1 MENTQSQTPADEPS
15 VAGTLRSLDRRSV
28 LVAAA
33 LAAVL
38 VVALVLRL
46 YGINWDEGYGYSPHP
61 DERSILFRVE
71 PLALPSIGNVGSLFD
86 PDESPLHP
94 GGFAYG
100 SFPLYLLKVAQALVP
115 GEVYDLKTIGRG
127 VSALADVGV
136 VFFTYLLGARLYGRR
151 QGLFAAALAALAV
164 IHIQLSHFL
173 TFDIV
178 LGLMTIAAL
187 YFMHRVAVEGRL
199 RDSVI
204 AGVIVGLGLASKVSV
219 APIYL
224 ALAMAHVLYVL
235 PALGGG
241 RDGSADVGRRMSEA
255 FMGLLA
261 AGCASLAT
269 FIVVQ
274 PYAIIDSGRF
284 IADVTEQSEMVRRIR
299 DYPYTRQYID
309 TTAYLYQARQ
319 LAAFGLGWPLGIVA
333 WAGLLYA
340 SLRGMRFYYGLIYL
354 AVGWVIPMGL
364 LLVSTGI
371 VFIAAA
377 SMIAFAALVATLGV
391 RSRESRGTVLL
402 LSWVVPY
409 LLATGAFQVKFTR
422 YLIPVTP
429 LLILFGAQM
438 LFHLW
443 DWAASHRRWLRHAVA
458 AAMVGLVVVTGLY
471 ALSYTSVY
479 RAPHTAVRTS
489 EWINRNAPD
498 GAVILVEHW
507 EEGIPR
513 LERYTVSQLPLYES
527 DVPAKLDLMADDLAG
542 ADYVAFFSNRLYG
555 TISRLPERY
564 PVTSA
569 YYRTLFG
576 GEIGYRLANAE
587 TAYPSIAG
595 VTLVDDTY
603 GRPGLPTPEGSRAP
617 PGLSID
623 LGYADESFSAYDHPK
638 GLVFENVERLDPD
651 TIRQRILDAAG
662 DDPFGLGGAGATV
675 PGAPKRVGLLLSE
688 DDLRAQR
695 AGGTWTDIVRPDGVG
710 GRMPALA
717 WLIVMQVMALA
728 ILPIALAVFRPL
740 PDGGYLLAKPLGIL
754 AAALVAWMLA
764 SLQWMA
770 FSFEAV
776 LVGVGVCALASCVVL
791 AFTWSSFL
799 SFFRERWRVIAVS
812 EVVFIFAF
820 LAFVV
825 VRMSNPDL
833 WHPWQG
839 GEKPMDT
846 AYLNAVLKSSFMPP
860 YDPWYAGG
868 YLNYYYWGQFIV
880 ASFIHATGIDT
891 AIAVNLA
898 VPMFFA
904 LTVGGAFS
912 VVYNLA
918 EAARVKLSQSP
929 ARRVPDEPSKG
940 ASAFAWSPVL
950 AGVAAAL
957 FVTVIGNLDGAIQSL
972 ENLWAFIQNEPI
984 RGFDFWRSSRMMPP
998 DPPGN
1003 EITEVPFF
1011 TFLFADLHAHLM
1023 ALPFTLLVIGAALAV
1038 VMRARA
1044 AVRGGGRLAGT
1055 GWGVTD
1061 IAQVAVLGI
1070 AVGALRPLNTWD
1082 YPTYLLLSAAAVLL
1096 AGTLRTGGLNLVVM
1110 FEAAAKGVLIFLIGY
1125 AVFLP
1130 YHLNY
1135 ETAFSSIESTTNQTV
1150 LWQFLLIAGLFVFV
1164 IGSFAVNESRGWLL
1178 DLGRIVWRPFS
1189 KLVHAPERNDAPD
1202 VEQRTHGK
1210 WTGVVRTAL
1219 VVLGLCAI
1227 GLVAML
1233 KLVEIM
1239 GSTTPLAFALLVLAL
1254 ATAARVVFSTRP
1266 DAPETAFALLLSLTA
1281 FCVVIGVEVYRVE
1294 GDIDRMN
1301 TVFKFYLQVWAL
1313 LALASAYML
1322 WRLWHGRS
1330 ASLDALPRGKKI
1342 WLGVLGVLVVCVSVY
1357 PVLGTLDRLP
1367 VRFDTTIPLTLD
1379 GMAYMRDG
1387 QEYSDRG
1394 GTIDL
1399 TADYE
1404 AIRWIQQNVEG
1415 SPVMLEAVTPTYRW
1429 GGRVS
1434 IYTGLPNVAGWEW
1447 HQMQQRWNYRQT
1459 VPERIAEVALIYNTP
1474 SPQEALGVMRKYG
1487 VEYVYLGKVERLYY
1501 DQAGLAKFDTGLDG
1515 ALELVYE
1522 NDDVRIFRVRE

>member
-1 MENTQSQTPADEPS
+1 MENTQSQPPADEPS
-15 VAGTLRSLDRRSV
+15 VAGTLRSFDRRSV

-224 ALAMAHVLYVL
+224 ALAMAHVLYIL

-241 RDGSADVGRRMSEA
+241 RDGSMDVGQRMSEA

-333 WAGLLYA
+333 WVGLLYA

-354 AVGWVIPMGL
+354 AVGWLIPMGL
-364 LLVSTGI
+364 LLISTGI

-391 RSRESRGTVLL
+391 RSKESRGTALL

-458 AAMVGLVVVTGLY
+458 AAMVGLVTVTGLY

-527 DVPAKLDLMADDLAG
+527 DVPAKLDLLADDLAG

-638 GLVFENVERLDPD
+638 GLVFENVERLDSD
-651 TIRQRILDAAG
+651 TIQQRILDAAG
-662 DDPFGLGGAGATV
+662 DDPFGLGGAGATA
-675 PGAPKRVGLLLSE
+675 PGTPKQVGLLLSE

-728 ILPIALAVFRPL
+728 ILPVALAVFRPL

-754 AAALVAWMLA
+754 VVALVAWMLA
-764 SLQWMA
+764 SLQLMA
-770 FSFEAV
+770 FSFGSV
-776 LVGVGVCALASCVVL
+776 LVGIAAVAVASYIVL
-791 AFTWSSFL
+791 PFTWSSFL
-799 SFFRERWRVIAVS
+799 SFFRERWRTIAVS
-812 EVVFIFAF
+812 EVVFIIAF

-825 VRMSNPDL
+825 VRMANPDL

-940 ASAFAWSPVL
+940 AGAFAWSPVL

-972 ENLWAFIQNEPI
+972 ENLWAFIQSEPI

-1003 EITEVPFF
+1003 EITEFPFF

-1044 AVRGGGRLAGT
+1044 AARVGGRLAGT
-1055 GWGVTD
+1055 GWGVMD

-1110 FEAAAKGVLIFLIGY
+1110 AEAAAKGVLIFLIGY

-1150 LWQFLLIAGLFVFV
+1150 LWQFLLIAGLFVFIV
-1164 IGSFAVNESRGWLL
+1164 GSFAVNESRGWLL

-1189 KLVHAPERNDAPD
+1189 KLVQAPERNDAPD
-1202 VEQRTHGK
+1202 AERTHGK
-1210 WTGVVRTAL
+1210 WISVVRTAL

-1227 GLVAML
+1227 GLVAAL

-1254 ATAARVVFSTRP
+1254 ATTARVVFSTRP
-1266 DAPETAFALLLSLTA
+1266 DAPETAFALLLALTA
-1281 FCVVIGVEVYRVE
+1281 FCVVIGVDVYRVE

-1357 PVLGTLDRLP
+1357 PVLGTMDRLP

-1387 QEYSDRG
+1387 QEYSDRR

-1399 TADYE
+1399 SADYE

-1434 IYTGLPNVAGWEW
+1434 IYTGLPNIAGWEW
-1447 HQMQQRWNYRQT
+1447 HQMQQRWNYRET
-1459 VPERIAEVALIYNTP
+1459 VPMRIAEVALIYNTP
-1474 SPQEALGVMRKYG
+1474 SPQEALDVMRKYG

-1501 DQAGLAKFDTGLDG
+1501 DQAGLAKFDTGLGG
-1515 ALELVYE
+1515 ALEQVYE
-1522 NDDVRIFRVRE
+1522 NRDVQIFRVRER